1 MINVLC
7 IFFGLCYILT
17 SSIVT
22 LALTPDSW
30 AIVIGGAGLGIGLML
45 IRHGSVFN
53 RTELLLF
60 ISSLGLQL
68 AILAAPR
75 A

>member
-1 MINVLC
+1 MINLICVL
-7 IFFGLCYILT
+7 FGLCYILT
-17 SSIVT
+17 SSLVT
-22 LALTPDSW
+22 LALAPDSW

-45 IRHGSVFN
+45 IRRAPRFD

-68 AILAAPR
+68 VILTAPR